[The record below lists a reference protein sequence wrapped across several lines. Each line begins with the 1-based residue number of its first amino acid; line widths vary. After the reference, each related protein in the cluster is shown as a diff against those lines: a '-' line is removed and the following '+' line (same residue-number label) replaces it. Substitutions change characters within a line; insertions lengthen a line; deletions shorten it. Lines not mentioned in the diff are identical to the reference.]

1 MQWKWEEK
9 TKDNLL
15 EVISSATGIDIEEFD
30 KKMLLEGA
38 REKDIVYAGLDEV
51 MSSVKQEVSR
61 LHLAGRWT

>member
-38 REKDIVYAGLDEV
+38 TEKDIVYAGLDEV
-51 MSSVKQEVSR
+51 ISLVKQEVSR

>member
-38 REKDIVYAGLDEV
+38 TEKGIVYAGLDEV
-51 MSSVKQEVSR
+51 ISLVKQEVSR